1 MRYFLNPDYFAVVI
15 FKRSLRLV
23 NLKDEFQHIVIPI
36 LAVVGIQ
43 SLPGCFRT
51 NVPEEA

>member
-1 MRYFLNPDYFAVVI
+1 
-15 FKRSLRLV
+15 
-23 NLKDEFQHIVIPI
+23 VIPI